1 MGRDPTVIVTIIC
14 FGILL
19 VNNFIEDPKA
29 ALIGLSVP
37 LIGLVVY
44 AYFKKKNGGHDY
56 KGEGI
61 E

>member
-1 MGRDPTVIVTIIC
+1 MTIIC